1 MIKVVLVL
9 LGLLCLI
16 GTSSAMG
23 SLNFNL
29 SWNVIGGGGGFLSS
43 PSYSMGSTVG
53 QITGLSSSTSYK
65 LQSGFRV
72 TGTAIP
78 DKIGVFRNS
87 THLFYLDYNGNGVW
101 NGSVVDRQY
110 NFGLSGDLPISGD
123 WNNDGKYEI
132 GVFRNSTKLFY
143 LDYNGNGV
151 WNGSVVDRQY
161 NFSSI
166 NGDLPVS
173 GDWNNDRKS
182 EIGVYRNSTKLFYLD
197 YNGNGVWNGSVDD
210 RQYNFSSINGDLP
223 VSGDWNN
230 DGISEI
236 GVFRNSTHLFY
247 LDYNGNGVWN
257 GSVVDRQYNF
267 GLSGD
272 LPISGDWNNNGKS
285 EIGVYRNSTKLFYL
299 DYNGNGVWNGSV
311 VDRQYNFSS
320 ISGDKPVS
328 GKW

>member
-53 QITGLSSSTSYK
+53 QITGLSTSTSYK

-87 THLFYLDYNGNGVW
+87 THLFFLDYNGNGTW
-101 NGSVVDRQY
+101 DGAVVDRQY
-110 NFGLSGDLPISGD
+110 NFGISGDLPVSGD
-123 WNNDGKYEI
+123 WNSDGRSEI
-132 GVFRNSTKLFY
+132 GVFRNSTKMFY
-143 LDYNGNGV
+143 LDYNA
-151 WNGSVVDRQY
+151 
-161 NFSSI
+161 
-166 NGDLPVS
+166 
-173 GDWNNDRKS
+173 
-182 EIGVYRNSTKLFYLD
+182 
-197 YNGNGVWNGSVDD
+197 
-210 RQYNFSSINGDLP
+210 
-223 VSGDWNN
+223 
-230 DGISEI
+230 
-236 GVFRNSTHLFY
+236 
-247 LDYNGNGVWN
+247 
-257 GSVVDRQYNF
+257 
-267 GLSGD
+267 
-272 LPISGDWNNNGKS
+272 
-285 EIGVYRNSTKLFYL
+285 
-299 DYNGNGVWNGSV
+299 NGVWNGSV

-320 ISGDKPVS
+320 ISGDLPISGDWNNDGISEIGVFRNSTKRFLLDFNGNGVWNGASVDRSYNFGITGDLPIS